1 MIYRIIID
9 EKKELVFAIK
19 PNLFSISIF
28 FLLIICLK
36 AKDHG
41 PLNIVEA
48 KPIIDISCS
57 NLSNVLQNLN
67 KCRSIKIML

>member
-19 PNLFSISIF
+19 PNL
-28 FLLIICLK
+28 ICLK